1 MIDANHCKSPR
12 NERATLLPAVY
23 GTRALLFELA
33 VLLAV
38 GRLAGAQSS
47 ESANAGNRFLWVGG
61 ALSGSYIQYGAQKN
75 LGITGY
81 FDADSIRRLGFEG
94 EGRWMEFRPAH
105 NIHAETYLA
114 GPRFHFNTGRF
125 QPYIKGLTGLGDFN
139 FSYNYAKG
147 RYFVIGS
154 GGGFDYRVNNR
165 LSTRADFEYQYWPQ
179 FTFGPMSA
187 GGVSIGIRYLIV
199 R

>member
-1 MIDANHCKSPR
+1 MKDVNDRKGLRSSG
-12 NERATLLPAVY
+12 TGLPAVSY
-23 GTRALLFELA
+23 GMRGLILLA
-33 VLLAV
+33 VMLAV
-38 GRLAGAQSS
+38 GRVGGAQSS

-61 ALSGSYIQYGAQKN
+61 AASGSYIQYGAQKN
-75 LGITGY
+75 LGVTGY

-94 EGRWMEFRPAH
+94 EGRWMEFHQAH

-114 GPRFHFNTGRF
+114 GPRFHFNVGRF
-125 QPYIKGLTGLGDFN
+125 QPYVKGLTGLGNFN

-154 GGGFDYRVNNR
+154 GGGFDYRLNSR
-165 LSTRADFEYQYWPQ
+165 LSTRADFEYQYWPK
-179 FTFGPMSA
+179 FTFGPMSS